1 MSAWS
6 RSQAAPSGS
15 ALSSVEAA
23 AQLRLHGRNE
33 LPTPRRTPA
42 WKRLAAEFVHFFALM
57 LWVAGVLACVAGMP
71 QLGVAIFVVVV
82 INGLFAFAQAER
94 AERATERLRSLMPTR
109 VTVRRDGVP
118 AVVEGADVVMG
129 DVVLLQPRRSRR
141 RRPRP
146 RRCPFCDDRRV
157 HADRRERAG
166 RGAQGRPSM
175 GGDVRRHGGADGVVV
190 GTGAATRLAG
200 IATLTAGVRRPPSPL
215 AGELHRVVRT
225 IAVVALGVGVAFFGL
240 SLALGTEPRDGF
252 LFAVGVTVALVPEGL
267 LPTVTLSLAMGAQ
280 RMAARNALVRN
291 LEAVETLGSTTFICT
306 DKTGTLTRN
315 EMTVAEVWTPAGPV
329 KIDGTGYGPVAV
341 VEASTTA
348 MRAAREIADAAV
360 LCSLGRVVEHD
371 GQWQPIGD
379 PMEAA
384 LHAFQLR
391 LGGDAGSGPVDSPQR
406 FPFDTSRR
414 RASLIVGKWLLVK
427 GASDAVL
434 PRCASPSVLLDDA
447 TRAGDAMAGRGLRV
461 LAVARRPAEEVRV
474 DDDADRAEQGLEL
487 LGLVGLQDPP
497 RTEVAGAIADCRRAG
512 IRLAMV
518 TGDHPSTAR
527 AIAQQVGLIGIDG
540 LVLQGSDLPADD
552 DALGALLD
560 RDGVVV
566 SRVTPEHKLRIAH
579 CPPAPRPCRRH
590 DR

>member
-1 MSAWS
+1 M
-6 RSQAAPSGS
+6 
-15 ALSSVEAA
+15 
-23 AQLRLHGRNE
+23 
-33 LPTPRRTPA
+33 
-42 WKRLAAEFVHFFALM
+42 
-57 LWVAGVLACVAGMP
+57 
-71 QLGVAIFVVVV
+71 
-82 INGLFAFAQAER
+82 
-94 AERATERLRSLMPTR
+94 
-109 VTVRRDGVP
+109 
-118 AVVEGADVVMG
+118 
-129 DVVLLQPRRSRR
+129 
-141 RRPRP
+141 
-146 RRCPFCDDRRV
+146 
-157 HADRRERAG
+157 
-166 RGAQGRPSM
+166 
-175 GGDVRRHGGADGVVV
+175 
-190 GTGAATRLAG
+190 
-200 IATLTAGVRRPPSPL
+200 
-215 AGELHRVVRT
+215 VRT

-315 EMTVAEVWTPAGPV
+315 EMTVAEVWTAAGPV

-341 VEASTTA
+341 VEASPTA
-348 MRAAREIADAAV
+348 MHAAREIADAAV
-360 LCSLGRVVEHD
+360 LCSLGRVVERD

-391 LGGDAGSGPVDSPQR
+391 LGGDAGSGPVDSPRR

-461 LAVARRPAEEVRV
+461 LAVARRPAEGVRV
-474 DDDADRAEQGLEL
+474 LDDADRAEQGLEL

-527 AIAQQVGLIGIDG
+527 AIAQQVGLIGTDG

-566 SRVTPEHKLRIAH
+566 SRVTPEHKLRIATALQRRGH
-579 CPPAPRPCRRH
+579 VVAMTGDGVNDGPALREADIGVAMGRSGTDVAREAADIVLLDDNFATIVAAVRHGRATFSNIRRFLTYHLTDNVAELTPFVVWALSGGNIPLALGVLQILCLDIGTDLLPALALGAEAPATGTMDRPPSSRHLIDGQVLRRVFGVLGPVEAAVEMAAFFVALGVAGWRPGESFPSGAPLLAASGAAFAAVVIGQMANAFACRSASRPPWRLGWTTNRCCSVP
-590 DR
+590 